1 MLPLVAACAVVVA
14 IQSILYAADVAAVPA
29 YLVAV
34 TGGVVVLTLMHRR
47 RRR

>member
-1 MLPLVAACAVVVA
+1 MLPLLAACAVVVSV
-14 IQSILYAADVAAVPA
+14 QSILYAVDVAAVSA

-47 RRR
+47 RRL